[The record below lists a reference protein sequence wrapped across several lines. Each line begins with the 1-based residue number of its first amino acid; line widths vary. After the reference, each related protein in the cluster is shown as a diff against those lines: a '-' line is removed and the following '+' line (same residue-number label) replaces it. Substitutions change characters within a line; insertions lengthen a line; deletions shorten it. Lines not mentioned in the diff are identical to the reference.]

1 MNNCTSDGFVE
12 CKGQCPC
19 GIIAVLGIYICPVL
33 ADIKVGGVS
42 VGFVDCVIL
51 IAILAGERRGQ
62 YIHLGLIS
70 SMSDI
75 IIFHSLSAL
84 CVELSILKVFIQAN

>member
-1 MNNCTSDGFVE
+1 MTGVFGLHQCLSVDHHSFQDGELV
-12 CKGQCPC
+12 CKEG
-19 GIIAVLGIYICPVL
+19 
-33 ADIKVGGVS
+33 
-42 VGFVDCVIL
+42 VDCVIL